1 MKQIG
6 LQRQLRPTVGQN
18 VEWSV
23 MKFHHRVYCI
33 LRQTYVNK
41 SSDKSSH
48 AHVNVYSGVVSLS
61 ICKHRKMM
69 YHKKTLRFGC
79 DMYIQWSIQC
89 HTRVGRLHFK
99 HSKCR
104 NVSGNLVHYFNL
116 HKEICLLC
124 SRCCWRWWLS
134 TVRFPNYRKQC
145 CRDVWQ
151 FSRHYG
157 HLTLQSREILLRDF
171 ARVYYETYL
180 ILKQSPVP
188 YFNTWLNWE

>member
-89 HTRVGRLHFK
+89 HTREGRLHFK

-134 TVRFPNYRKQC
+134 TVRFPNYRVAETSANFPGIMDIWPFNLVRFC
-145 CRDVWQ
+145 CEI
-151 FSRHYG
+151 
-157 HLTLQSREILLRDF
+157 SREFIMR
-171 ARVYYETYL
+171 L
-180 ILKQSPVP
+180 IWYWNSLQ
-188 YFNTWLNWE
+188 